1 MLFIARFPSLL
12 AIAML
17 LNCGSMLAHA
27 ASPPDTTPAP
37 TLKPATEPDVFP
49 GDNPLG
55 AVSTLPFEAPQFDK
69 IKDTDYQ
76 PAIEAGMVQETADY
90 DAIANDK
97 AAPDF
102 ENTITAMEK
111 AGALLSRAN
120 ALFQNVLQA
129 NSSDVLQKVNQ
140 DEAPRL
146 QAHSDAILLNPKL
159 FARVKAVY
167 EAREHSGLNADQKF
181 LALRTYRKF
190 VHAGAELSDSDKA
203 KLTALNGQIATLQA
217 QYQDKLLAAADAGA
231 VVVSDKAELEGL
243 SDAEVAVT
251 EEAAKA
257 RKLDGKY
264 VIVLRNT
271 TQQPILASLK
281 NRALRQ
287 RILAASEMRGD
298 STGPTDLRDIIATIA
313 KLRAEKAALFG
324 LPDYAAYVTSEQ
336 MAKTPQAAK
345 KLLLDLVPATTEKA
359 KAEAAE
365 IQALIDRQK
374 GGFTLTAAD
383 WEFYADQVRKA
394 KYSIDDAEVRQYF
407 ELNRVLEDGVFF
419 AASQLYGITFK
430 ERHDL
435 PVYDPDVRVFEV
447 FDADG
452 SSLALFYADYFAR
465 PNKQGG
471 AWCNFMNQPS
481 GLDKRKPIIVNV
493 GNFTKPAPGQ
503 PALISFDDVTT
514 MFHEFGHAL
523 HAMFS
528 VKYYPDQNGFNL
540 PTDVIEFPSQFN
552 EHWAL
557 DPAVFAHYARHHET
571 GAPMPQAL
579 VDKIKAA
586 RTYGEGYA
594 TAELVAAALL
604 DLEWHS
610 LKAGAPKQ
618 DPDAFEAAALKK
630 DKVDWPQIPPRYRSP
645 YFLHIWANGYESNY
659 YSYTWGEILDDD
671 AYEWFVENGGLT
683 RANGQRFRDKMLGPG
698 YTADPMALYRDFR
711 GRDPSVKALERQR
724 GLD

>member
-1 MLFIARFPSLL
+1 MRIAPRLSRLLL
-12 AIAML
+12 ATLLVNCGAML
-17 LNCGSMLAHA
+17 ALAQTPSEA
-27 ASPPDTTPAP
+27 PPPKQTPPIEA
-37 TLKPATEPDVFP
+37 DVFP
-49 GDNPLG
+49 GNNPLG
-55 AVSTLPFEAPQFDK
+55 QVSTLPFEAPRFDK
-69 IKDTDYQ
+69 ITDSDYQ
-76 PAIEAGMVQETADY
+76 PAIEAGMVQESADY

-97 AAPDF
+97 AAPTFD
-102 ENTITAMEK
+102 NTITAMQE
-111 AGALLSRAN
+111 AGQLLSRAN
-120 ALFQNVLQA
+120 ALFQNVLQS
-129 NSSDVLQKVNQ
+129 NSSDILQKTNQ

-146 QAHSDAILLNPKL
+146 QAHSDGILLNPRL

-167 EAREHSGLNADQKF
+167 EGRGTSGLDDNQKF

-190 VHAGAELSDSDKA
+190 VHAGAELPEADKT
-203 KLTALNGQIATLQA
+203 KLIALNGQIATLQA
-217 QYQDKLLAAADAGA
+217 QYQDRLLAAADAGA
-231 VVVSDKAELEGL
+231 VVVSDKAELDGL
-243 SDAEVAVT
+243 SDAEIAVLSQ
-251 EEAAKA
+251 AAKS

-271 TQQPILASLK
+271 TQQPILASLR

-287 RILAASEMRGD
+287 RILTASEMRGD
-298 STGPTDLRDIIATIA
+298 QAGPTDLRDIIATIA

-324 LPDYAAYVTSEQ
+324 FPDYAAYVTSEQ
-336 MAKTPQAAK
+336 MAKTPKAART
-345 KLLLDLVPATTEKA
+345 LLSDLVPATTKKA
-359 KAEAAE
+359 NQEAAE
-365 IQALIDRQK
+365 IQALIDTQK
-374 GGFTLTAAD
+374 GGFKLTAAD

-447 FDADG
+447 FDTDG
-452 SSLALFYADYFAR
+452 KSLALFYADYFAR
-465 PNKQGG
+465 ANKQGG

-493 GNFTKPAPGQ
+493 ANFTKPASGA

-528 VKYYPDQNGFNL
+528 VKYYPDENGFNL

-557 DPAVFAHYARHHET
+557 DPTVFAHYARHHET
-571 GAPMPQAL
+571 GALMPQAL

-594 TAELVAAALL
+594 TAEILAAALL
-604 DLEWHS
+604 DLEWHG
-610 LKAGAPKQ
+610 LKADAPKQ
-618 DPDAFEAAALKK
+618 DPDAFERAALKK

-645 YFLHIWANGYESNY
+645 YFLHIWANGYEANY

-724 GLD
+724 GLE